1 MTVSTARRPT
11 CSLACGSQAR
21 GLKARW
27 ISACTKLQ
35 ERKYIYPDQI
45 PEFDSVCGTFRLDLE
60 DNSFYE
66 VLDDKTVHRYE
77 LKPDGKRFKLEDIS
91 EVDPSELPGSAVDYV

>member
-1 MTVSTARRPT
+1 M
-11 CSLACGSQAR
+11 
-21 GLKARW
+21 
-27 ISACTKLQ
+27 
-35 ERKYIYPDQI
+35 
-45 PEFDSVCGTFRLDLE
+45 CGTFRLDLE